1 MPQNTDPIPV
11 NVFIP
16 QLATVLV
23 ELRLMRAALARVLT
37 TQGVEMSKLTD
48 LQEIDTE
55 LADAVTALSGAV
67 SDVAADVARLDADFA
82 ALETAAANGDVL
94 GLDAEIAKIRGTID
108 QVKASAQAA
117 VDAKSSIDTTDPAP
131 AAPVEPAPATDGT
144 ADQAPAAGEPTA

>member
-67 SDVAADVARLDADFA
+67 SDVAADVTRLDADFA

-117 VDAKSSIDTTDPAP
+117 VDAKASIDTTDPAP

-144 ADQAPAAGEPTA
+144 ADQAPAEPTA